1 MIDFRELVK
10 AGVHFGHQKS
20 RRFPKMTPYI
30 WGEKNR
36 VSIINV
42 AQTAKHLQKAG
53 DFLKDVAAKN
63 QSILWIGTKKPA
75 QQVVFDMAAKL
86 DQPYVNHRWVG
97 GTLSN
102 ASQVKKSVTKM
113 LHFEDVIAR
122 SDKYPNYTKKEL
134 NVIQKLVTRL
144 QKSVGGIRKLNL
156 PIGAIVMVDVEKE
169 ASALKEAAV
178 MGIPVVAIV
187 DTNCDPSAVDYVIP
201 ANDDS
206 DRSIRFLLEYLA
218 TAVQQGKELGAKNKL
233 EEQRKVAAKPGLIAK
248 VMSVVKP
255 VAEQTPEVVV
265 EAAPAAPAES
275 AAIVDEEIDDIEE
288 VESGSAEPV
297 KKAKPTAPRKPE
309 KR

>member
-1 MIDFRELVK
+1 MVDFRELVK

-42 AQTAKHLQKAG
+42 AQTAKHLQKAA

-63 QSILWIGTKKPA
+63 QTILWVGTKKPA
-75 QQVVFDMAAKL
+75 QQVVLDIATKL
-86 DQPYVNHRWVG
+86 DHPYVNHRWVG
-97 GTLSN
+97 GTLTNSE
-102 ASQVKKSVTKM
+102 QVKKSRTKM

-134 NVIQKLVTRL
+134 NVIQKLVARL
-144 QKSVGGIRKLNL
+144 QKSVGGVRKLNW

-169 ASALKEAAV
+169 SSALKEAAV
-178 MGIPVVAIV
+178 MGIPVVALV

-206 DRSIRFLLEYLA
+206 DRSIRFLLEYLSA
-218 TAVQQGKELGAKNKL
+218 AVLQGKEIGAKNKKEQ
-233 EEQRKVAAKPGLIAK
+233 EEQRKVATKPGIIAK
-248 VMSVVKP
+248 VMAVVSP
-255 VAEQTPEVVV
+255 VGQVVAEEPVV
-265 EAAPAAPAES
+265 AAPAES
-275 AAIVDEEIDDIEE
+275 VVAVDEEIDDIEE
-288 VESGSAEPV
+288 VEAGSADSV
-297 KKAKPTAPRKPE
+297 KKAKPAAPRKPE